1 MINILVNGKEETIDQ
16 QISILELLDVKGI
29 KKEAVAIELNDQI
42 IKKSDYDSVV
52 LKDGDRVEIVSY
64 MGGG

>member
-1 MINILVNGKEETIDQ
+1 
-16 QISILELLDVKGI
+16 GI